1 MSEVNYTNYTN
12 VSRPFMRGYEPGD
25 TLIKGWSGTLDVDNG
40 STVNIHQLA
49 EDVFM
54 RHNRDDR
61 PDGQLCPSMSVGDVV
76 VIGETALTVETWGFG
91 SAPSTH
97 GHRHRAHLPA
107 VAGPDMQLSQL
118 AGTPWATTRSDRTTK
133 RVPLRSPDT

>member
-1 MSEVNYTNYTN
+1 MSEVTYTNYAN

-40 STVNIHQLA
+40 WTVNIHHLA

-61 PDGQLCPSMSVGDVV
+61 PDGQMCPSMSVGDVV
-76 VIGETALTVETWGFG
+76 VIGETALTVEDMGFRICTVD
-91 SAPSTH
+91 A
-97 GHRHRAHLPA
+97 A
-107 VAGPDMQLSQL
+107 DI
-118 AGTPWATTRSDRTTK
+118 
-133 RVPLRSPDT
+133 DTEHTYLQWRDLTCN